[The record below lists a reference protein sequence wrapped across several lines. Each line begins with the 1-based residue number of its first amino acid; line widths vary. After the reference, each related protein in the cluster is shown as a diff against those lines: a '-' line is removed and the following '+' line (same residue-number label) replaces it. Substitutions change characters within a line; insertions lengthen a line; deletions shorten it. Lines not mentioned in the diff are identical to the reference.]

1 MRCLECGSEAVTER
15 PERTAQG
22 DRRFRCRTCSKQ
34 FNARSGGCP
43 RSAARFCHA
52 HDELRHVLRPHSR
65 PHQHVPVDGRRLVHL
80 RRTVTV
86 LAIMEAA

>member
-22 DRRFRCRTCSKQ
+22 DRRFCCRTSSKQ
-34 FNARSGGCP
+34 FNERSGGCP

-65 PHQHVPVDGRRLVHL
+65 APINMCPP
-80 RRTVTV
+80 
-86 LAIMEAA
+86 MAADWSTSGGP